1 MRASRLLRI
10 LLVLQ
15 NRGRVT
21 TLQLATELEVARR
34 TVMRDI
40 DALTEAGL
48 PIIVHRGNLGGVEL
62 GFNYR
67 SRLVGLD
74 AEEAEALGVI
84 LALPKSLLAALGI
97 GSAGRLACDK
107 LVESMPEI
115 VRLRIRKAQRRFRFP
130 TEDVDGPPD
139 VRVPA
144 LATAIRD
151 SAIVR
156 IHAKSGSPRTI
167 HPIALEFRSVG
178 WSVIDGLNPENPV
191 PVSRCGDINISAKT
205 FAPRSGQSSA

>member
-1 MRASRLLRI
+1 
-10 LLVLQ
+10 
-15 NRGRVT
+15 
-21 TLQLATELEVARR
+21 
-34 TVMRDI
+34 MRDI

-48 PIIVHRGNLGGVEL
+48 PIVVHRGNLGGIEL

-84 LALPKSLLAALGI
+84 LALPKTLLAALGI

-107 LVESMPEI
+107 LVESMPES
-115 VRLRIRKAQRRFRFP
+115 VRLRIREAQGRFRFP
-130 TEDVDGPPD
+130 TEDVAGPLD

-144 LATAIRD
+144 LAAAIRD

-156 IHAKSGSPRTI
+156 IHAKSDSPRTV
-167 HPIALEFRSVG
+167 HPIALECSSAG
-178 WSVIDGLNPENPV
+178 WAVVDALDPQHPIPLSQ
-191 PVSRCGDINISAKT
+191 CGDINISAKR
-205 FAPRSGQSSA
+205 FDPPCE